1 MEDQKPKR
9 KYQRRKAKVEP
20 LAVYAVMVTVARGR
34 KTETIYAESTRVEN
48 GCLIVVSMDG
58 PQPLVEKTRYIPLG
72 GAEITVCQR
81 PATAYR
87 DIHDPRQNAWLP
99 QGAVQLPHG
108 GFGVTTGPA
117 MSMERVPPYDGG
129 PRVIA
134 GPLGMGLMQQRPQT
148 REVRDI
154 VERNADG
161 VPVVSAGFL
170 DGSPT

>member
-9 KYQRRKAKVEP
+9 KYTRRKAKVEP

-48 GCLIVVSMDG
+48 GCLVIVSMDG
-58 PQPLVEKTRYIPLG
+58 PQPLVEKTRYIPLAS
-72 GAEITVCQR
+72 AEITVCQR
-81 PATAYR
+81 TAPTMMFANTR
-87 DIHDPRQNAWLP
+87 DIRVGPPQFQPDMALWQQRQQSDPPIPRGP
-99 QGAVQLPHG
+99 QI
-108 GFGVTTGPA
+108 
-117 MSMERVPPYDGG
+117 
-129 PRVIA
+129 IA
-134 GPLGMGLMQQRPQT
+134 GPLGMNQGQQRQQP

>member
-34 KTETIYAESTRVEN
+34 KVETIYAESTRVEN
-48 GCLIVVSMDG
+48 GCLVVISMDG

-72 GAEITVCQR
+72 DAEITVCKR
-81 PATAYR
+81 PTPTWGENAYLR
-87 DIHDPRQNAWLP
+87 MVQPFDDRRQALGQPAGVPISQWPGGDLTRPSGP
-99 QGAVQLPHG
+99 QI
-108 GFGVTTGPA
+108 
-117 MSMERVPPYDGG
+117 
-129 PRVIA
+129 IA
-134 GPLGMGLMQQRPQT
+134 GPLGMIQGQQRPQT

-154 VERNADG
+154 VERNAEG